1 MQRDSEQGPRAAQQR
16 MGAGRASSPCAPAC
30 ARAASQRSLL
40 PPPAPARRLPGR
52 VTALY
57 QPPALPPPAPAQA
70 RLSPT
75 AAAARSARHWLSST
89 CAHHQGQ
96 SSHPGCSA
104 PTSIRMKE
112 HTATCSAHPGSTS
125 DPTGT
130 FSDPTGTIT
139 RVCGARA
146 ARAAARAARAGAA
159 PWPCAL
165 ACRPAG
171 RPAQPPAA
179 RAPGGARAAP
189 RGRAAARS
197 PAAARQ
203 SAPCRCGGR
212 SGPAR
217 RGARAPVS
225 AAGPAGRLPQRLLA
239 RLARAAAAAAIDD
252 DVSHV

>member
-130 FSDPTGTIT
+130 II

-225 AAGPAGRLPQRLLA
+225 AAGPAGRPSA
-239 RLARAAAAAAIDD
+239 PACAAGTRCCR
-252 DVSHV
+252 SCHR